1 MEEVTFVSSVA
12 QTLDGFCYT
21 ISVYR
26 KTGGFFAFWS
36 AANVEIKTH
45 HQFRPR
51 TEMLQSGN
59 ARN

>member
-1 MEEVTFVSSVA
+1 MASATRLASTAKQADSLPF
-12 QTLDGFCYT
+12 G
-21 ISVYR
+21 
-26 KTGGFFAFWS
+26 S
-36 AANVEIKTH
+36 AANVEIKTL